1 MKHKGIVLK
10 GIFSI
15 LAVLLLFGAAD
26 AGSTIYQNNVK
37 TAQHVFAP
45 GAKVAII
52 PPAGSRVS
60 QKIVGFDLA
69 SGGGTIAFSER
80 AGAYADHIGGYTK
93 EYFGSRGYTL
103 QDTSNVVLNG
113 QQARLFKLLHTEE
126 QEGKEFGV
134 WMLLLGDSKRLIT
147 VEGRYPKENTS
158 LGNTIKR
165 ALLSSFLQTAQPEN
179 ASGGFSVSTQGTEFR
194 FAEDVAGVRYYTTDG
209 QPVPNPIKR
218 AVFSIGK
225 RNANVEDKEKRLAYS
240 MELLTAGLENKSFSI
255 QSQNPITLAGLQ
267 GYEIMCRID
276 GVRLNS
282 GKGFSKAR
290 VVKGGIYQVT
300 LFDASGTVY
309 VMQGM
314 AVREA
319 MQYMSQFKS
328 IAASFKLSK

>member
-1 MKHKGIVLK
+1 MKNKGIGLK

-52 PPAGSRVS
+52 PPSGSRVS

-69 SGGGTIAFSER
+69 SGGGTISFTER
-80 AGAYADHIGGYTK
+80 AGSYADNVGSYTK
-93 EYFGSRGYTL
+93 DSFGSRGYTL
-103 QDTSNVVLNG
+103 QDTTNVVLNG
-113 QQARLFKLLHTEE
+113 QPARLFKLLYVED

-134 WMLLLGDSKRLIT
+134 WMLVLGDSKRMIT

-209 QPVPNPIKR
+209 QPVPNPISR